1 MFTVILG
8 LFTGPLRSFFIY
20 GTIIV
25 FLLTSA
31 FGYVKLKEHEAAKEA
46 LLQFNQ
52 AQLEQ
57 TIKENKIYADHEKA
71 LQEQVD
77 LLSKQNTDLNDQLQL
92 KSDEVDAWINK
103 QKDTNLD
110 PIFNDMLKQMRGTL
124 P

>member
-1 MFTVILG
+1 MLLLIG
-8 LFTGPLRSFFIY
+8 LFTGPFRSFFIY
-20 GTIIV
+20 GTIII

-46 LLQFNQ
+46 SLQFNQ

-77 LLSKQNTDLNDQLQL
+77 QLSKQNTELNDQLQL
-92 KSDEVDAWINK
+92 KSDQVEAWINN
-103 QKDTNLD
+103 QKDTTLD
-110 PIFNDMLKQMRGTL
+110 PIFNDVLKQMRGTL

>member
-1 MFTVILG
+1 MLLLIG
-8 LFTGPLRSFFIY
+8 LFTGPFRSFFIY

-25 FLLTSA
+25 FLLTSV

-77 LLSKQNTDLNDQLQL
+77 QLSKQNTELNNLLQL
-92 KSDEVDAWINK
+92 KSDQVEAWINN
-103 QKDTNLD
+103 QKDTTLD
-110 PIFNDMLKQMRGTL
+110 PIFNDVLKQMRGTL